1 MNNFIGKIYSYI
13 TETESCIIL
22 RGKCIKEQ
30 TEKVEKEM
38 ATYSSILAQKIPWTE
53 DAAGLQRT
61 SMESQRVGHNRATN
75 TTQTE
80 KVEIPMTLNF
90 DPVKEEYKNQAH
102 KLRET

>member
-1 MNNFIGKIYSYI
+1 
-13 TETESCIIL
+13 
-22 RGKCIKEQ
+22 
-30 TEKVEKEM
+30 
-38 ATYSSILAQKIPWTE
+38 
-53 DAAGLQRT
+53 
-61 SMESQRVGHNRATN
+61 MESQRVGHNRATN